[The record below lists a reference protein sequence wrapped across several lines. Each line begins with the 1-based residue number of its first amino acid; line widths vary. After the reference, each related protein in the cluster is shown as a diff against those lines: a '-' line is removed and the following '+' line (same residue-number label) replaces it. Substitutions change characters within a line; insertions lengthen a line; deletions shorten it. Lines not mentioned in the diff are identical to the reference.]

1 MDRDNR
7 KEHEAGSNQE
17 ASQEAGHSQ
26 YVFLRLFSIEPSQPG
41 KQRFSCHPP
50 TEWVQR
56 GGIVGRGVLVDYHGW
71 RQQTGQPPVTIP
83 AATVI
88 TTEEVESVL
97 KHQKTH
103 LRDEDILILR
113 TGFTDWHVHA
123 NIEEQEAASKRGA
136 FIGLEATEESAKWI
150 WNHHFAAVA
159 TDTLEFEVT
168 PIPFLEPGAVRLHE
182 CLLVHWGTP
191 IGELWD
197 LERLAE
203 VCRER
208 RQWSFF
214 LTSAPLH
221 VVGGVGTPPNV
232 IAIL

>member
-1 MDRDNR
+1 M
-7 KEHEAGSNQE
+7 S
-17 ASQEAGHSQ
+17 
-26 YVFLRLFSIEPSQPG
+26 FSPLNPLTLENNDS
-41 KQRFSCHPP
+41 H
-50 TEWVQR
+50 R
-56 GGIVGRGVLVDYHGW
+56 GGIVGRGLLVDYHGW

-83 AATVI
+83 AATII

-103 LRDEDILILR
+103 LRDGDILILR

-123 NIEEQEAASKRGA
+123 SIEEQEAASKRGA

-159 TDTLEFEVT
+159 TDTLGFEVN
-168 PIPFLEPGAVRLHE
+168 PIPFLQPGVVRLHE
-182 CLLVHWGTP
+182 WLLVHWGTP

-214 LTSAPLH
+214 LTGGPLH
-221 VVGGVGTPPNV
+221 VVGGVGTQPNV